1 MSLLRVE
8 QVTKIFG
15 PRTEQALEMVRAGR
29 TKTEILEATGATVAI
44 YQASFEVERGEIFVI
59 MGLSGS
65 GKSTLVR
72 CLNRLI
78 DPTAGKIFI
87 GDDEITAADPATLR
101 EIRRRKIA
109 MVFQQFSLFP
119 HLSIVENAA
128 YGLRV
133 QGVPADERRRRALVV
148 LEQMGLA
155 SWADAGIDDL
165 SGGMQQR
172 VGLARALATEPDI
185 LLMDEPFS
193 ALDPLIRRDLQ
204 DELIRLR
211 SDFDKTIVFIT
222 HDLDEALKLGDR
234 VAVMKDGIIHQIGTP
249 EEILQAP
256 ATEYVALFVEGANPQ
271 HVLNASHIMQKP
283 DALIRASD
291 GPRVALREMQAEGL
305 SSVFAIERDGTL
317 AGLVLADD
325 AIEAIKRGETNVRSI
340 VVTDVPKVSPD
351 TPMDE
356 LVAIGAEARY
366 PVAVVD
372 EANRLQ
378 GIVVRVNI
386 LSGLIS
392 KSAQTTND
400 GEAKP

>member
-15 PRTEQALEMVRAGR
+15 PRADQALEMVRAGR

-78 DPTAGKIFI
+78 NPTAGKIFI
-87 GDDEITAADPATLR
+87 GDDEITAADPPTLR

-133 QGVPADERRRRALVV
+133 QGVPAEERRKRAMAV

-155 SWADAGIDDL
+155 SWADASIEDL

-256 ATEYVALFVEGANPQ
+256 ATDYVALFVEGANPQ

-340 VVTDVPKVSPD
+340 VVTDIPKVSPD

-356 LVAIGAEARY
+356 LVAIGAESRY

-372 EANRLQ
+372 AANRLQ

-386 LSGLIS
+386 LSGLIA
-392 KSAQTTND
+392 KSAQTTD
-400 GEAKP
+400 GEEARS